1 MTNEIFKSVY
11 QDGRFIN
18 LEALARKLQL
28 SIMEKGGKLPEND
41 DEILTV
47 LGAWDESAHETD
59 SMDTERLGQFIEEF
73 IDEWHQANGEKKPED
88 PQEPGEV
95 KE

>member
-1 MTNEIFKSVY
+1 MEETKEEFKSIY
-11 QDGRFIN
+11 QDGKFIN
-18 LEALARKLQL
+18 LEALARKLKL
-28 SIMEKGGKLPEND
+28 SIIEKGGAMPSNE

-47 LGAWDESAHETD
+47 LGAWDMASHETD

-73 IDEWHQANGEKKPED
+73 LEAWDRSDGSGE
-88 PQEPGEV
+88 EV